1 MRKITTLFL
10 LCALMLVSAISAHA
24 QTAVDYQVSS
34 APTDGSFA
42 ADTHWFT
49 VQLRGTYLSTEDV
62 DDNGYIKSGDGFQT
76 LDHTLDKGL
85 WCVVGDDTNGYKFYN
100 KSEGATKVLALN
112 YVAKSSNE
120 GGNGRAKM
128 VDASLSNA
136 TSQGDDQW
144 LTTFNIH
151 KNTAGKFVGAF
162 TISVK
167 GLENYYINQRN
178 PYLSFWINS
187 GANEEIGSSF
197 YFYNVESYTSE
208 ITEINTLKTTFTG
221 HVGGLFQPT
230 QAEFDAFTT
239 SVANIPNVVTWDN
252 LKTCL
257 SMTSTAS
264 TAIATL
270 KSQIDQHKPTVGQK
284 YAIKNAYTN
293 KYITPN
299 VIPGSNLYVY
309 KGNKVK
315 SSVWIVE
322 SGDTEGTLKLKNA
335 FSDLYASNATIN
347 TDYSDLYIVSN
358 GYSSDGGAGIG
369 LTSNKNDSQWYHA
382 NNGDNVMLY
391 GINAGASKWYFEA
404 VSDDDFNSMSP
415 NIDTH
420 INTLVNNAQDILDA
434 APTEKAALKANPTYA
449 NYLAFK
455 QKVKEGTDNQYV
467 RLQCAKSDN
476 NRFLG
481 LNDGYTVGR
490 ALDASNKMTD
500 LSYIWKLVPV
510 ESTGQYKLMNANTGT
525 YLTGLTNATAG
536 ANNNAPTLGD
546 FAQGYGFTFSIK
558 NEANGNWNVIDGNG
572 NKLNAETNGCIN
584 YWTADQNPG
593 WYILKATDIEVTLH
607 ALGDASYATVYLP
620 YSISAVSG
628 ATAYV
633 AESEATDNALVVR
646 STADGG
652 FAANA
657 GVVLVSDTKA
667 DKATLTLGENSNT
680 SLLKGTNQ
688 PVSLTDD
695 NRSSYLV
702 FGPKDEAT
710 NTVGFW
716 TPASTVSTLPAN
728 RAFYQA
734 AGGQAV
740 SLVFDGNVTGIS
752 SALLGTGSAT
762 MSKDAPVY
770 DLSGRRVTKAVKGGI
785 YIQNGKKYI
794 LK

>member
-34 APTDGSFA
+34 APTNGNFA
-42 ADTHWFT
+42 TDTHWFT
-49 VQLRGTYLSTEDV
+49 MQLRGTYLSTEDV
-62 DDNGYIKSGDGFQT
+62 DDDGYIKSGDDFQT
-76 LDHTLDKGL
+76 LDHTIDKGL

-100 KSEGATKVLALN
+100 KSEGANKVLALN
-112 YVAKSSNE
+112 YIATGNNE

-151 KNTAGKFVGAF
+151 KNTTNNVGAF

-167 GLENYYINQRN
+167 GLENYYINQRK
-178 PYLSFWINS
+178 PYLSFWIHS

-197 YFYNVESYTSE
+197 YFYNVDSYTPE
-208 ITEINTLKTTFTG
+208 ITEINTLKATFTN
-221 HVGGLFQPT
+221 HVGGIFQPT
-230 QAEFDAFTT
+230 QAEFEAFAT
-239 SVANIPNVVTWDN
+239 SVANIPGTVTWDN

-257 SMTSTAS
+257 SMTSA
-264 TAIATL
+264 AITTL
-270 KSQIDQHKPTVGQK
+270 KSQIDQHKPIVGQK
-284 YAIKNAYTN
+284 YAIKNAYTM

-309 KGNKVK
+309 LGNKVK

-322 SGDTEGTLKLKNA
+322 SGNTEGTLKLKNA
-335 FSDLYASNATIN
+335 FSDLYASHTTVN
-347 TDYSDLYIVSN
+347 TDYSDLYIVSS
-358 GYSSDGGAGIG
+358 GYGSDGAAGIG
-369 LTSNKNDSQWYHA
+369 LTSDKNASQWYHA
-382 NNGDNVMLY
+382 NNDDHVIAY
-391 GINAGASKWYFEA
+391 GFNAGASKWYFEA
-404 VSDDDFNSMSP
+404 VSDDDFNSMNP
-415 NIDTH
+415 NIETH
-420 INTLVNNAQDILDA
+420 INTLVNNAQDFLNA
-434 APTEKAALKANPTYA
+434 APTEKATLRANPTYA
-449 NYLAFK
+449 NYLAYK

-467 RLQCAKSDN
+467 RLQCAKNGN

-490 ALDASNKMTD
+490 ALDASNQKTD

-546 FAQGYGFTFSIK
+546 FSNGYGFTFSLK
-558 NEANGNWNVIDGNG
+558 NETNGNWDVIDGYG

-593 WYILKATDIEVTLH
+593 WYITKATDIEVDLH

-667 DKATLTLGENSNT
+667 TKATLTLGENTNT

-688 PVSLTDD
+688 PVTLTDD
-695 NRSSYLV
+695 NRASYLV
-702 FGPKDEAT
+702 FGPKDGAT

-716 TPASTVSTLPAN
+716 TPASTVTSLPAN

-734 AGGQAV
+734 TGGQAV

-752 SALLGTGSAT
+752 NALLGTDSAA

>member
-34 APTDGSFA
+34 APTNGNFA
-42 ADTHWFT
+42 TDTHWFT
-49 VQLRGTYLSTEDV
+49 MQLRGTYLSTEDV
-62 DDNGYIKSGDGFQT
+62 DDDGYIKSGDDFQT
-76 LDHTLDKGL
+76 LDHTIDKGL

-100 KSEGATKVLALN
+100 KSEGANKVLALN
-112 YVAKSSNE
+112 YIATGNNE

-151 KNTAGKFVGAF
+151 KNTTNNVGAF

-167 GLENYYINQRN
+167 GLENYYINQRK
-178 PYLSFWINS
+178 PYLSFWIHS

-197 YFYNVESYTSE
+197 YFYNVDSYTPE
-208 ITEINTLKTTFTG
+208 ITEINTLKATFTN
-221 HVGGLFQPT
+221 HVGGIFQPT
-230 QAEFDAFTT
+230 QAEFEAFAT
-239 SVANIPNVVTWDN
+239 SVANIPGTVTWDN

-257 SMTSTAS
+257 SMTS

-309 KGNKVK
+309 LGNKVK

-335 FSDLYASNATIN
+335 FSDLYASNATVN
-347 TDYSDLYIVSN
+347 TDYSDLYIVSS
-358 GYSSDGGAGIG
+358 GYGSDGAAGIG
-369 LTSNKNDSQWYHA
+369 LTSDKNASQWYHA
-382 NNGDNVMLY
+382 NNDDHVIAY
-391 GINAGASKWYFEA
+391 GFNAGASKWYFEA
-404 VSDDDFNSMSP
+404 VSDDDFNSMNP
-415 NIDTH
+415 NIETH
-420 INTLVNNAQDILDA
+420 INTLVNNAQDFLNA
-434 APTEKAALKANPTYA
+434 APTEKATLRANPTYA
-449 NYLAFK
+449 NYLAYK

-467 RLQCAKSDN
+467 RLQCAKNGN

-490 ALDASNKMTD
+490 ALDASNQKTD

-546 FAQGYGFTFSIK
+546 FSNGYGFTFSLK
-558 NEANGNWNVIDGNG
+558 NETNGNWDVIDGNG

-593 WYILKATDIEVTLH
+593 WYITKATDIEVALH

-620 YSISAVSG
+620 YSISAVDG

-702 FGPKDEAT
+702 FGPKDGAT

-716 TPASTVSTLPAN
+716 TPASTVTSLPAN

-734 AGGQAV
+734 TGGQAV

-752 SALLGTGSAT
+752 NALLGTDSAA

>member
-34 APTDGSFA
+34 APTNGNFA
-42 ADTHWFT
+42 TDTHWFT
-49 VQLRGTYLSTEDV
+49 MQLRGTYLSTEDV
-62 DDNGYIKSGDGFQT
+62 DDDGYIKSGDDFQT
-76 LDHTLDKGL
+76 LDHTIDKGL

-100 KSEGATKVLALN
+100 KSEGANKVLALN
-112 YVAKSSNE
+112 YIATGNNE

-151 KNTAGKFVGAF
+151 KNTTNNVGAF

-167 GLENYYINQRN
+167 GLENYYINQRK
-178 PYLSFWINS
+178 PYLSFWIHS

-197 YFYNVESYTSE
+197 YFYNVDSYTPE
-208 ITEINTLKTTFTG
+208 ITEINTLKATFTN
-221 HVGGLFQPT
+221 HVGGIFQPT
-230 QAEFDAFTT
+230 QAEFEAFAT
-239 SVANIPNVVTWDN
+239 SVANIPGTVTWDN

-257 SMTSTAS
+257 SMTSA
-264 TAIATL
+264 AITTL
-270 KSQIDQHKPTVGQK
+270 KSQIDQHKPIVGQK
-284 YAIKNAYTN
+284 YAIKNAYTM

-309 KGNKVK
+309 LGNKVK

-335 FSDLYASNATIN
+335 FSDLYASHTTVN
-347 TDYSDLYIVSN
+347 TDYSDLYIVSS
-358 GYSSDGGAGIG
+358 GYGSDGAAGIG
-369 LTSNKNDSQWYHA
+369 LTSDKNASQWYHA
-382 NNGDNVMLY
+382 NNDDHVIAY
-391 GINAGASKWYFEA
+391 GFNAGASKWYFEA
-404 VSDDDFNSMSP
+404 VSDDDFNSMNP
-415 NIDTH
+415 NIETH
-420 INTLVNNAQDILDA
+420 INTLVNNAQDFLNA
-434 APTEKAALKANPTYA
+434 APTEKATLRANPTYA
-449 NYLAFK
+449 NYLAYK

-467 RLQCAKSDN
+467 RLQCAKNGN

-490 ALDASNKMTD
+490 ALDASNQKTD

-546 FAQGYGFTFSIK
+546 FSNGYGFTFSLK
-558 NEANGNWNVIDGNG
+558 NETNGNWDVIDGYG

-593 WYILKATDIEVTLH
+593 WYITKATDIEVDLH

-667 DKATLTLGENSNT
+667 TKATLTLGENTNT

-688 PVSLTDD
+688 PVTLTDD
-695 NRSSYLV
+695 NRASYLV
-702 FGPKDEAT
+702 FGPKDGAT

-716 TPASTVSTLPAN
+716 TPASTVTSLPAN

-734 AGGQAV
+734 TGGQAV

-752 SALLGTGSAT
+752 NALLGTDSAA